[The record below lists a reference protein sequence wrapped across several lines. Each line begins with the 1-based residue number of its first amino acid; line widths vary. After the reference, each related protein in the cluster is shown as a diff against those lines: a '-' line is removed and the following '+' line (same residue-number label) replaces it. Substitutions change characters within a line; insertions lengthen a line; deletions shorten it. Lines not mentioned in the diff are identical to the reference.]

1 MGQDYLFL
9 RSSFFYRLSLSPSTM
24 GIATFIRN
32 NILQERLKAGCLVV
46 YDPDLRYRDICLSLA
61 MDKVMVVDATESS
74 IESREQAQQALQ
86 KLGTQPPELNGLLIY
101 IPTKAPITDEQKQ
114 VDPFS
119 LYAECGAQFP
129 NPAADSDEY
138 QNLCL
143 KAKPEY
149 SAELRRIF
157 KDDPSPSFAVIDAV
171 GGRLNFPQLRAT
183 LKAESA
189 IDILLALLAPTD
201 AQQQALKASDRWVSE
216 AKEFLKTTIGLNLKT
231 RGKTWSPIADELWRF
246 ALFSEF
252 VFDLPISLPDSLQG
266 VPHASS
272 QADIMINEVCDRL
285 RNDQRLQS
293 QYIDRAEA
301 IEAEMNLLAACR
313 EIDDL
318 GSRDTFP
325 FEERTF
331 LKRAING
338 LLQNDL
344 DTPRKLLS
352 QHERSIWR
360 GKGENQEQWLL
371 LQAALSLISVC
382 EDFDRQLPDYS
393 RSQDTLIDF
402 YIGSLREVD
411 RRQREFEESVS
422 SATTSRDLLDPVITA
437 ARSRYRRLIEQVQTL
452 FTRHL
457 EKGNWPPP
465 GRLMNA
471 GVFDRFVAPRMGEK
485 GYRVAYLMID
495 ALRYELG
502 VELEKLLTDI
512 GSVEL
517 HPACAQLPTIT
528 PVGMASLLPGAQDEL
543 TLEYEKDTLVPKLN
557 GITVANVSQRMDILR
572 RRFGDRFAE
581 MLLKDFINKK
591 TKVDST
597 VDLLVL
603 RSTEIDN
610 QLESDPE
617 NTLSLIPKTLKLIRA
632 ALTKL
637 SELGF
642 REAIV
647 VSDHGFFLNAQAEA
661 GDVCQKPQ
669 GNWLYN
675 AHDRLLLGNGSP
687 DNHNLLLGT
696 DKLGIRGSFTQA
708 ALPHTMAPYRAG
720 HLYFHGG
727 ASLAEAIVPVL
738 VVRFKVG
745 TEVGFE
751 QFQVELTY
759 KNGAKRVTTRLPVI
773 DVSLSPGNLFSQTL
787 NAEVL
792 LEAQDANG
800 NVVGEPRPG
809 NDVNPATRT
818 ITLAP
823 NERKQIILRMDPD
836 FEGKFTVKALNP
848 KTLTAYSSLNLETDY
863 TV

>member
-1 MGQDYLFL
+1 MVWAYLFPF
-9 RSSFFYRLSLSPSTM
+9 SSPCFSLTSPVTM
-24 GIATFIRN
+24 GIETFIRD
-32 NILQERLKAGCLVV
+32 NILSPRLKKAECLVV
-46 YDPDLRYRDICLSLA
+46 YDPDYRYRDLCLQIASEEVA
-61 MDKVMVVDATESS
+61 VVDAVESS
-74 IESREQAQQALQ
+74 IESREAAKQAFQ
-86 KLGTQPPELNGLLIY
+86 KLGNGTLRGLLIY

-114 VDPFS
+114 IDPFS
-119 LYAECGAQFP
+119 PYAECGAQFP
-129 NPAADSDEY
+129 NPEADSDEY

-149 SAELRRIF
+149 STELRQIF
-157 KDDPSPSFAVIDAV
+157 KDDPAPAFAVIDAV
-171 GGRLNFPQLRAT
+171 GGGLNFPQLRAI
-183 LKAESA
+183 LKTESS
-189 IDILLALLAPTD
+189 IDVLTALLAPTYI
-201 AQQQALKASDRWVSE
+201 QQQALKASDRWVVE
-216 AKEFLKTTIGLNLKT
+216 VKEFLKTTIGLSLKT
-231 RGKTWSPIADELWRF
+231 RAKTWSPIADELWRF
-246 ALFSEF
+246 VLFSEF
-252 VFDLPISLPDSLQG
+252 VFDLPISLPAALQG
-266 VPHASS
+266 VPHASN

-301 IEAEMNLLAACR
+301 IEAEMNLLSACR

-338 LLQNDL
+338 LLQDDL

-402 YIGSLREVD
+402 YISSLREVD
-411 RRQREFEESVS
+411 QRQREFEESVS
-422 SATTSRDLLDPVITA
+422 NATTSRDLLDPVITVS
-437 ARSRYRRLIEQVQTL
+437 RSRYRRLIEKVQTL

-457 EKGNWPPP
+457 EKGCWPPP
-465 GRLMNA
+465 GRLTNA
-471 GVFDRFVAPRMGEK
+471 AVFDRFLSPQLSEK
-485 GYRVAYLMID
+485 GHRVAYLMID

-528 PVGMASLLPGAQDEL
+528 PVGMASLLPGAQDDL
-543 TLEYEKDTLVPKLN
+543 TLEYEKETLVPKLN
-557 GITVANVSQRMDILR
+557 GTTVANVNQRMDILR
-572 RRFGDRFAE
+572 KRFGDRFAE
-581 MLLKDFINKK
+581 RLLKDFINKK
-591 TKVDST
+591 MKVEST

-661 GDVCQKPQ
+661 GDVCRKPS
-669 GNWLYN
+669 GTWLYN
-675 AHDRLLLGNGSP
+675 AHDRLLLGSGTEDS
-687 DNHNLLLGT
+687 HNLLLTT
-696 DKLGIRGSFTQA
+696 DKLGIRGSFIQA
-708 ALPHTMAPYRAG
+708 ALPRTMAPYRAG

-727 ASLAEAIVPVL
+727 VSLAEAIVPVL
-738 VVRFKVG
+738 VVRFKSNKDAS
-745 TEVGFE
+745 FE
-751 QFQVELTY
+751 QFQVELIY
-759 KNGAKRVTTRLPVI
+759 KNGAKRVTTRLPVMDI
-773 DVSLSPGNLFSQTL
+773 SLSGNLFSQALT
-787 NAEVL
+787 AEIL
-792 LEAQDANG
+792 LEAQDSEG
-800 NVVGEPRPG
+800 HVIGEPRPG

-823 NERKQIILRMDPD
+823 DERKQIILRLDPE

-848 KTLTAYSSLNLETDY
+848 KTLTIYNSLDLETDY

>member
-1 MGQDYLFL
+1 
-9 RSSFFYRLSLSPSTM
+9 M
-24 GIATFIRN
+24 GIETFIRD
-32 NILQERLKAGCLVV
+32 NILSPRLKKAECLVV
-46 YDPDLRYRDICLSLA
+46 YDPDYRYRDLCLQIASEEVA
-61 MDKVMVVDATESS
+61 VVDAVESS
-74 IESREQAQQALQ
+74 IESREAAKQAFQ
-86 KLGTQPPELNGLLIY
+86 KLGNGTLRGLLIY

-114 VDPFS
+114 IDPFS
-119 LYAECGAQFP
+119 PYAECGAQFP
-129 NPAADSDEY
+129 NPEADSDEY

-149 SAELRRIF
+149 STELRQIF
-157 KDDPSPSFAVIDAV
+157 KDDPAPAFAVIDAV
-171 GGRLNFPQLRAT
+171 GGGLNFPQLRAI
-183 LKAESA
+183 LKTESS
-189 IDILLALLAPTD
+189 IDVLTALLAPTYI
-201 AQQQALKASDRWVSE
+201 QQQALKASDRWVVE
-216 AKEFLKTTIGLNLKT
+216 VKEFLKTTIGLSLKT
-231 RGKTWSPIADELWRF
+231 RAKTWSPIADELWRF
-246 ALFSEF
+246 VLFSEF
-252 VFDLPISLPDSLQG
+252 VFDLPISLPAALQG
-266 VPHASS
+266 VPHASN

-301 IEAEMNLLAACR
+301 IEAEMNLLSACR

-338 LLQNDL
+338 LLQDDL

-402 YIGSLREVD
+402 YISSLREVD
-411 RRQREFEESVS
+411 QRQREFEESVS
-422 SATTSRDLLDPVITA
+422 NATTSRDLLDPVITVS
-437 ARSRYRRLIEQVQTL
+437 RSRYRRLIEKVQTL

-457 EKGNWPPP
+457 EKGCWPPP
-465 GRLMNA
+465 GRLTNA
-471 GVFDRFVAPRMGEK
+471 AVFDRFLSPQLSEK
-485 GYRVAYLMID
+485 GHRVAYLMID

-528 PVGMASLLPGAQDEL
+528 PVGMASLLPGAQDDL
-543 TLEYEKDTLVPKLN
+543 TLEYEKETLVPKLN
-557 GITVANVSQRMDILR
+557 GTTVANVNQRMDILR
-572 RRFGDRFAE
+572 KRFGDRFAE
-581 MLLKDFINKK
+581 RLLKDFINKK
-591 TKVDST
+591 MKVEST

-661 GDVCQKPQ
+661 GDVCRKPS
-669 GNWLYN
+669 GTWLYN
-675 AHDRLLLGNGSP
+675 AHDRLLLGSGTEDS
-687 DNHNLLLGT
+687 HNLLLTT
-696 DKLGIRGSFTQA
+696 DKLGIRGSFIQA
-708 ALPHTMAPYRAG
+708 ALPRTMAPYRAG

-727 ASLAEAIVPVL
+727 VSLAEAIVPVL
-738 VVRFKVG
+738 VVRFKSNKDAS
-745 TEVGFE
+745 FE
-751 QFQVELTY
+751 QFQVELIY
-759 KNGAKRVTTRLPVI
+759 KNGAKRVTTRLPVMDI
-773 DVSLSPGNLFSQTL
+773 SLSGNLFSQALT
-787 NAEVL
+787 AEIL
-792 LEAQDANG
+792 LEAQDSEG
-800 NVVGEPRPG
+800 HVIGEPRPG

-823 NERKQIILRMDPD
+823 DERKQIILRLDPE

-848 KTLTAYSSLNLETDY
+848 KTLTIYNSLDLETDY